1 MSNLFRLRGRE
12 TGEQFPMGMNVLVT
26 GGAGYIGSAT
36 AQLLLEQGHAVTI
49 LDNLSRGHRGSVP
62 ETARLIEGDL
72 ADAELLRRSFQEG
85 SFDAVM
91 HFAAFAE
98 VGESMCLPELYFRNN
113 TLNSCNLL
121 EACLAHKVS
130 RFVLSSTCAVFG
142 DRQLPCIDESM
153 PKNPLNPYGE
163 SKLQIE
169 RILSWYRGIHGIRY
183 AVLRYFNAASAWGCH
198 GEHHDPE
205 SHLIPVVLQV
215 ASGQRQAVSIFGTDY
230 PTPDGTCIRDYI
242 HIYDLA
248 MAHLLVLDAL
258 QSQEELIYNLGNG
271 KGFSVREVIE
281 ASREIAGRPI
291 PAKEAPRRRGDPPIL
306 VASSE
311 SIRRDLHWQ
320 PKYPSI
326 NDIVRSAWDWHRA
339 HPQGY
344 ENI

>member
-1 MSNLFRLRGRE
+1 
-12 TGEQFPMGMNVLVT
+12 MGMNVLVT

-36 AQLLLEQGHAVTI
+36 ARLLLEEGHAVTV
-49 LDNLSRGHRGSVP
+49 LDNLSRGHRGCVP
-62 ETARLIEGDL
+62 VAARLIVGDL

-85 SFDAVM
+85 DFDAVV

-98 VGESMCLPELYFRNN
+98 VGESMCSPELYFRNN
-113 TLNSCNLL
+113 TVNTCNLL

-142 DRQLPCIDESM
+142 DPKLPNIDEVT
-153 PKNPLNPYGE
+153 PRNPLNPYGE

-169 RILSWYRGIHGIRY
+169 NILAWHQKLHGIRY
-183 AVLRYFNAASAWGCH
+183 AVLRYFNAAGAWGFH

-205 SHLIPVVLQV
+205 SHLVPLVLQV
-215 ASGQRQAVSIFGTDY
+215 ALGQRKAISIFGTDY
-230 PTPDGTCIRDYI
+230 ATPDGTCIRDYI
-242 HIYDLA
+242 HIHDLA

-258 QSQEELIYNLGNG
+258 RSHTELIYNLGNG

-281 ASREIAGRPI
+281 AAREITGHPI
-291 PAKEAPRRRGDPPIL
+291 PAQESPRRPGDPPIL

-311 SIRRDLHWQ
+311 KIRRDLNWQ
-320 PKYPSI
+320 PMYPSI
-326 NDIVRSAWDWHRA
+326 EGIVRSAWDWHRA

-344 ENI
+344 GENS